1 MVETPPTRPGP
12 VIRPAAK
19 EDLPAVMALW
29 DELERH
35 QGGWRVFAPRPTLR
49 AEAEARY
56 HRSRD
61 DPDSLHLVAEEDG
74 ELVGM
79 AVGWIATVSS
89 MSDEPALEV
98 ANVVVAR
105 VRRQRGVAR
114 ALVLALADFARRRGV
129 KRLVVKT
136 YAENEVAM
144 RFWRA
149 LGFRPRY
156 VQLTAAAL
164 DLAAGELPDS

>member
-1 MVETPPTRPGP
+1 MAETSPSRDRP
-12 VIRPAAK
+12 VIRPAAE
-19 EDLPAVMALW
+19 EDLPSLMALW

-35 QGGWRVFAPRPTLR
+35 QAGWRVFTPRPTLR

-56 HRSRD
+56 RRSRD

-74 ELVGM
+74 EVMGM
-79 AVGWIATVSS
+79 ALGRIATVSS

-98 ANVVVAR
+98 TNVVVAR
-105 VRRQRGVAR
+105 ARRQRGAAR

-136 YAENEVAM
+136 YAENEAAM

-149 LGFRPRY
+149 LGFGPRY
-156 VQLTAAAL
+156 VQLTASTE
-164 DLAAGELPDS
+164 DLAPGDLADS